1 MLTRRRWQRSSKH
14 GDARGPNNVAPQL
27 PERDR
32 ACENRVARSI
42 AAESADDRD
51 NRLGRTAESVEHRQH
66 SVHRRIALT
75 R

>member
-1 MLTRRRWQRSSKH
+1 MLTRRCWQRSSKH

-42 AAESADDRD
+42 AAEYADDRG
-51 NRLGRTAESVEHRQH
+51 NRLGRTAERADHRQH
-66 SVHRRIALT
+66 SLRRGIDLT